1 VWFPDPMDYP
11 SFCGG
16 AFRTKTANR
25 SVVAIDN
32 PGLRAA
38 VERSPWGWGL
48 VTGFLSLSFSLLLSL
63 LLGGCGML
71 PWDGPPTAVVQR
83 AVALQ
88 LLQTQTDLW
97 RELGD
102 SPLAAGRHLDPQMLP
117 DRPVITLDD
126 LAAEPGFRIDRLR
139 IQTQQAVTI
148 NDKPGWQLSGIYD
161 WSQAGSQDSHHAQE
175 NQGDRSPASRQ
186 PQPKAQQHR
195 SQPFS
200 VYLQRQARGQ
210 TWRLARPD
218 LTQSTPD
225 RVAWLTYRL

>member
-1 VWFPDPMDYP
+1 MDYP

-16 AFRTKTANR
+16 AFWTKTADR

-48 VTGFLSLSFSLLLSL
+48 LTGFLSLSFSLLLSL

>member
-1 VWFPDPMDYP
+1 MDYP

-16 AFRTKTANR
+16 GFRTKTANR

-38 VERSPWGWGL
+38 VERSPWGWGWL
-48 VTGFLSLSFSLLLSL
+48 TGFLSLSFSLLLSL

-88 LLQTQTDLW
+88 LLQTQTDLLQ
-97 RELGD
+97 ELGD

-126 LAAEPGFRIDRLR
+126 LAAGPGFRIDRLR

-175 NQGDRSPASRQ
+175 NQGDRSPTSRQ

-218 LTQSTPD
+218 LTQSTAD

>member
-1 VWFPDPMDYP
+1 MDYP

-16 AFRTKTANR
+16 GFRTKTADR
-25 SVVAIDN
+25 VT
-32 PGLRAA
+32 AA
-38 VERSPWGWGL
+38 RKPRWPIATTERLPWGRGL
-48 VTGFLSLSFSLLLSL
+48 LSGFLSLSFSLVLSLVFSL

-88 LLQTQTDLW
+88 LLQTQTDLLQ
-97 RELGD
+97 ELGD
-102 SPLAAGRHLDPQMLP
+102 SPLAAGRHLDPQMLA

-126 LAAEPGFRIDRLR
+126 LAAEPGLRVDRLR
-139 IQTQQAVTI
+139 IQTQQSVTI
-148 NDKPGWQLSGIYD
+148 NDKPGWQLSGTYD
-161 WSQAGSQDSHHAQE
+161 WSQTGSQDLSHARE

-186 PQPKAQQHR
+186 PQPKAQKHR

>member
-1 VWFPDPMDYP
+1 MDYP

-16 AFRTKTANR
+16 GFRTKTADR
-25 SVVAIDN
+25 SVAAIDN

-48 VTGFLSLSFSLLLSL
+48 LTGFLSLSFSLLLSL

-139 IQTQQAVTI
+139 IQTQQALTI
-148 NDKPGWQLSGIYD
+148 NDKPGWQLSGTYD
-161 WSQAGSQDSHHAQE
+161 WSQAGSQDSRHAQE

-225 RVAWLTYRL
+225 RVAWLTHRL